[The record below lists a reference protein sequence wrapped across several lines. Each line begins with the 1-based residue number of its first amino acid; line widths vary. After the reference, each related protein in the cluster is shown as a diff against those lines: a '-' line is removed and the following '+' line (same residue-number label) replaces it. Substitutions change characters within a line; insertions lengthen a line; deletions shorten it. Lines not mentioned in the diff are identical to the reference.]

1 MAISGIGYTQTY
13 YYNPETKKIT
23 SKDKCGEAIADSL
36 NEDNASARLADFE
49 KQQKSLLEMFLR
61 VQSQTG
67 NRWDRYEQVDGQE
80 GVYEITYVKE
90 NELEAAVYIGEQEV
104 FRQMAA
110 FCLPGTFNG
119 TWDYIFPERE
129 FYNAE
134 KNSATIVPGDVFT
147 LKNGYKIEVK
157 KDGVYV
163 KSDSNGRIYRKGT
176 GSGEDEI
183 YAEKIADVMNEFVKT
198 ANRGCFSLS
207 VSMLGEETM
216 QDVLDLVAQKGINLA
231 KEFTVNGTRFEETG
245 GQLKIK
251 GEFAQGSKV
260 WEREAAW
267 RRGAM
272 RELLHDEFGMSD
284 EEIESKMEKFPSA
297 VPKKG
302 EGGPYSYLADENG
315 VIEYNGVTFI
325 IDKEKN
331 WLCLG
336 NVSNLNEVIRIPL
349 SEGGC
354 LMVNRDCIGALGR
367 AIGMFSPEDINRILR
382 ALKMDAKIQEM
393 KKEIE
398 EMEDGIGKSNEQQY
412 ADSAEDAE
420 KAAKENQNAGGF
432 NGYGQDAQEEGVF
445 RLKDWQL
452 ALLLGEEEESSGR
465 IDTWYEPILEMAAQ
479 REEENNG
486 RNY

>member
-13 YYNPETKKIT
+13 YYNTSTGIFT
-23 SKDKCGEAIADSL
+23 SKDKYGEAIADSL
-36 NEDNASARLADFE
+36 NEETSLVHLADFE
-49 KQQKSLLEMFLR
+49 KQQKSLLETFLR
-61 VQSQTG
+61 MQSEVG

-90 NELEAAVYIGEQEV
+90 NELEAAVYVGKQEV

-119 TWDYIFPERE
+119 TWDYMFPEKVCYDR
-129 FYNAE
+129 E
-134 KNSATIVPGDVFT
+134 KNSAAIVPGDVFA
-147 LKNGYKIEVK
+147 LKNGYKIEIG

-163 KSDSNGRIYRKGT
+163 SKNSYGKG
-176 GSGEDEI
+176 SREDEV
-183 YAEKIADVMNEFVKT
+183 YAEKMAGAMNEFIKA

-207 VSMLGEETM
+207 VSMLGDETT
-216 QDVLDLVAQKGINLA
+216 QDVMGLVAQTGIDLSR
-231 KEFTVNGTRFEETG
+231 EFTVNGTRFEEAD

-251 GEFAQGSKV
+251 GAFAQGSKV

-272 RELLHDEFGMSD
+272 RELLRDEFGLSD
-284 EEIESKMEKFPSA
+284 EAIETEMEKYPSS

-315 VIEYNGVTFI
+315 VIEYNGVVFT

-354 LMVNRDCIGALGR
+354 LMVNRDSIGALGR

-420 KAAKENQNAGGF
+420 KAVKESGNAGGF
-432 NGYGQDAQEEGVF
+432 NGYGLNAEEEGTF
-445 RLKDWQL
+445 KLKEWQL
-452 ALLLGEEEESSGR
+452 ALLLGEDEGNGIGAWYGPARKPAEQKEEE
-465 IDTWYEPILEMAAQ
+465 
-479 REEENNG
+479 
-486 RNY
+486 RNERNF